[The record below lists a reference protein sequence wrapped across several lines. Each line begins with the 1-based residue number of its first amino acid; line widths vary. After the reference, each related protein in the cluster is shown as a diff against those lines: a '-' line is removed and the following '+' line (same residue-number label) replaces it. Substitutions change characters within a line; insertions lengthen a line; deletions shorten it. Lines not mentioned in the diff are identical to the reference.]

1 MAFARSSPMGEALSD
16 RAIAATTANC
26 STLAAFRCI
35 AARMTVLIPIL
46 GDQLSHDLSS
56 LRGVAQSDAVLL
68 MMEVAD
74 ETTYVR
80 HHKRKI
86 ALILSAMRHFA
97 AELRAAHWTVDY
109 VALDDPAN
117 TGSFTGEVAR
127 AIDRHGATSIRITEA
142 GEWRVHMMI
151 GEWANRFGLPVRIL
165 PDDRFICG
173 ILEFQ
178 SWAQARTDL
187 VMEFFYR
194 EMRRKTGLLMT
205 ASGQPEGG
213 EWNLDKQNRA
223 PPKLGLTYPEPMRFA
238 PDETTAEVLALVASQ
253 FAGHFGRLEHFAFP
267 VTASQARMALAHF
280 VKTALPDFGTY
291 QDAMVTGQDWLYH
304 SWLSPALNLGLL
316 TPLQVAQAAADAY
329 AAGSVPLNAAEGFI
343 RQVIGWREYVR
354 GYYWMEMPDVAE
366 ANALEATRPLPE
378 FYWTGDTDMLCLAEA
393 VRNTRDNGY
402 AHHIQ
407 RLMVL
412 GNFAML
418 AGVRPQD
425 VADWFLVAYADA
437 YEWVELPNVIGMSQH
452 ADGGRLAT
460 KPYAGGG
467 AYINRMSDHCGNCRF
482 DVKKKTGAD
491 ACPLNA
497 LYWDFL
503 ARHERRFRRNRRM
516 GNMYATWDRMTPDMR
531 DAYRSS
537 AKAFLETLEP
547 AAPGWAR

>member
-1 MAFARSSPMGEALSD
+1 MA
-16 RAIAATTANC
+16 I
-26 STLAAFRCI
+26 
-35 AARMTVLIPIL
+35 LIPIL
-46 GDQLSHDLSS
+46 GDQLSHELAS
-56 LRGVAQSDAVLL
+56 LRDIDPAAAVVL

-97 AELRAAHWTVDY
+97 DELRAAGWTVDY
-109 VALDDPAN
+109 VRLDDVDN

-127 AIDRHGATSIRITEA
+127 AVARHRPDAIRIVES
-142 GEWRVHMMI
+142 GEWRVKTMI
-151 GEWANRFGLPVRIL
+151 DGWAKRFALPVEVL

-178 SWAQARTDL
+178 TWAQARNDL

-194 EMRRKTGLLMT
+194 DMRRKTGLLMT
-205 ASGQPEGG
+205 ADGKPEGG
-213 EWNLDKQNRA
+213 QWNLDKENRA
-223 PPKLGLTYPEPMRFA
+223 PPKRGLNYPEPMHFTPDAITTEVMTLVAERFA
-238 PDETTAEVLALVASQ
+238 R
-253 FAGHFGRLEHFAFP
+253 HFGRLEKFALP
-267 VTASQARMALAHF
+267 VTAAQARRALGHF
-280 VKTALPDFGTY
+280 IRTALPDFGTY

-316 TPLQVAQAAADAY
+316 TPLDVATAAAEAY
-329 AAGSVPLNAAEGFI
+329 AAGDVPLNAAEGFI
-343 RQVIGWREYVR
+343 RQIIGWREYVR
-354 GYYWMEMPDVAE
+354 GYYWLEMPEVAD
-366 ANALEATRPLPE
+366 ANALGATRPLPE

-393 VRNTRDNGY
+393 VRNTRDHGY

-425 VADWFLVAYADA
+425 VADWFLVVYADA

-467 AYINRMSDHCGNCRF
+467 AYIDRMSDHCRSCRY
-482 DVKKKTGAD
+482 DVKKKTGPD
-491 ACPLNA
+491 ACPFNA

-503 ARHERRFRRNRRM
+503 ARHDRRFRRNRRM
-516 GNMYATWDRMTPDMR
+516 ANMYATWDRMQPEVQG
-531 DAYRSS
+531 AYRAS
-537 AKAFLETLEP
+537 AAAFLDTLEP
-547 AAPGWAR
+547 AAKGWAR

>member
-1 MAFARSSPMGEALSD
+1 
-16 RAIAATTANC
+16 
-26 STLAAFRCI
+26 
-35 AARMTVLIPIL
+35 MTVLIPVL
-46 GDQLSHDLSS
+46 GDQLSHS
-56 LRGVAQSDAVLL
+56 LASLADISKSDAIIL

-97 AELRAAHWTVDY
+97 AELRSAGWTVDY
-109 VALDDPAN
+109 VRLDDPDN
-117 TGSFTGEVAR
+117 KGNFTGEVSRAVAR
-127 AIDRHGATSIRITEA
+127 HRPNSIRIVEP
-142 GEWRVHMMI
+142 GEWRVKAMI
-151 GEWANRFGLPVRIL
+151 DAWEKRFGLPVQIL
-165 PDDRFICG
+165 IDDRFVCG
-173 ILEFQ
+173 ILEFKT
-178 SWAQARTDL
+178 WALARGDL
-187 VMEFFYR
+187 VMEYFYR

-205 ASGQPEGG
+205 AKGTPEG
-213 EWNLDKQNRA
+213 EQWNLDKDNRA
-223 PPKLGLTYPEPMRFA
+223 PPKRGTNYPEPLAFM
-238 PDETTAEVLALVASQ
+238 PDAMTAEVIALVAAR
-253 FAGHFGRLEHFAFP
+253 FAGHFGRLEKFSLP
-267 VTASQARMALAHF
+267 VTAEQAERAREHF
-280 VKTALPDFGTY
+280 VRTALPDFGTY

-316 TPLQVAQAAADAY
+316 TPLQVASAAADAY
-329 AAGSVPLNAAEGFI
+329 ALGHVPLNAAEGFI
-343 RQVIGWREYVR
+343 RQIIGWREYVR
-354 GYYWMEMPDVAE
+354 GYYWLEMPEVAE

-378 FYWTGDTDMLCLAEA
+378 FYWTGATEMLCMAEA
-393 VRNTRDNGY
+393 VRNTRDNAY

-425 VADWFLVAYADA
+425 VADWFLVVYADA

-467 AYINRMSDHCGNCRF
+467 AYIDRMSDHCRSCRY
-482 DVKKKTGAD
+482 DVKQKTGPD
-491 ACPLNA
+491 ACPFNA

-516 GNMYATWDRMTPDMR
+516 MHMYANWDRMKPEMR
-531 DAYRSS
+531 GAYRAS
-537 AKAFLETLEP
+537 AEAFLRTLAP
-547 AAPGWAR
+547 AAQGWART